1 LGVTRVSRLLA
12 GAEGPPQPVLS
23 SLAGTEFFRR
33 GVFQQLVGTKFFRRR
48 VSRQLT
54 GTELFRP
61 RVSSGLLGALRERG
75 TPPAEVPADR
85 ALLFRGKMGL
95 MGTKKKPNP
104 SPAPKL
110 PAPPK
115 ETNTQIAEFAK
126 SYERVE
132 ARAKALEKNALLL
145 ANVDIQVA
153 ATVALGVARHVR
165 GSKRLLTGFKKLAE
179 TGLFPADCLEDT
191 EDTARAAWYARHQ
204 LLLFSSL
211 DQPPGELAQTGFA
224 LRARMLR
231 VIEYNLE
238 DDADIAARVATIR
251 QGGGYLDLAND
262 LVALATIYTTRQKEL
277 SLDRKRY
284 VPEDSETAEAIAS
297 RLLTHL
303 GTADRKKTDW
313 AEMQGRCWTL
323 LQGTYEQVRR
333 GGLFLTWGTE
343 EERHFPSLVAASRSQ
358 STTAGKIPP
367 PPPPSP

>member
-1 LGVTRVSRLLA
+1 
-12 GAEGPPQPVLS
+12 
-23 SLAGTEFFRR
+23 
-33 GVFQQLVGTKFFRRR
+33 
-48 VSRQLT
+48 
-54 GTELFRP
+54 
-61 RVSSGLLGALRERG
+61 
-75 TPPAEVPADR
+75 
-85 ALLFRGKMGL
+85 
-95 MGTKKKPNP
+95 MGTKKKPTP

-110 PAPPK
+110 PDPPQ
-115 ETNTQIAEFAK
+115 ETNTQIAEFEK

-165 GSKRLLTGFKKLAE
+165 GSKRLLAGFKKLAE
-179 TGLFPADCLEDT
+179 TGLFPAACLEDT

-204 LLLFSSL
+204 FLLFTSL
-211 DQPPGELAQTGFA
+211 DQPPGELARDGFA

-238 DDADIAARVATIR
+238 EDADVVARVATIR

-262 LVALATIYTTRQKEL
+262 LVAIAGIYKTRKKEL

-284 VPEDSETAEAIAS
+284 APEDSKSAEAIAA
-297 RLLTHL
+297 RLLAHL

-323 LQGTYEQVRR
+323 LQGAYDQLRR
-333 GGLFLTWGTE
+333 GGLFLTWNTE
-343 EERHFPSLVAASRSQ
+343 EERHFPSLIAASRSQ
-358 STTAGKIPP
+358 TPPAGKPQP
-367 PPPPSP
+367 SPPSE